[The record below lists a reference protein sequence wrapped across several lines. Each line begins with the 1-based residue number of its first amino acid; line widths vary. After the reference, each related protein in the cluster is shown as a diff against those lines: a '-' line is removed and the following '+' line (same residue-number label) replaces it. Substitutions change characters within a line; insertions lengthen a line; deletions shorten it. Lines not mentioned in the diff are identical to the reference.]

1 MLKSILKRS
10 SSTKQE
16 DRNLERALY
25 HANLIQQRK
34 DTELL
39 ILQNTETLLDL
50 PSPDTKDCSNPS
62 AADVFTVIN
71 LLQPFQPSDYD
82 SLIEER
88 NIDQKCGFVLC
99 PHQNR
104 QEKSM
109 GRYKIKLD
117 PSAGKD
123 GINIV
128 KRQSLEKWCS
138 DECAKRA
145 LFLKVQLNE
154 EPAWA
159 RAGGWGKIV
168 LLEGGMHDLEPG
180 QREQQLVAGFE
191 QLDISTGEDRIM
203 DSLRKLAI
211 ERGDQDTTNMVSLA
225 VVKDLK
231 ENTNNSKSLPPKDE
245 KSNGSKIEDY
255 VPKAEY
261 KLKQG
266 TSAKGSIDEERDLD
280 ETISDI

>member
-1 MLKSILKRS
+1 MLKPILKKPS
-10 SSTKQE
+10 SANQE

-50 PSPDTKDCSNPS
+50 PSPNTKDCSNPS
-62 AADVFTVIN
+62 AADVSTVTN

-88 NIDQKCGFVLC
+88 NIDQKCGYVLC
-99 PHQNR
+99 PRRNR
-104 QEKSM
+104 QENSM
-109 GRYKIKLD
+109 GRYKIKLN

-128 KRQSLEKWCS
+128 ERQSLERWCS
-138 DECAKRA
+138 DECGKRA
-145 LFLKVQLNE
+145 LFLRVQLNE

-159 RAGGWGKIV
+159 RAAGVGEIV
-168 LLEGGMHDLEPG
+168 LLEEGMRNLEPG
-180 QREQQLVAGFE
+180 NREQQLVAEFE
-191 QLDISTGEDRIM
+191 QLDIKAGEDRVI

-211 ERGDQDTTNMVSLA
+211 ERGDQEPTDKVSPA
-225 VVKDLK
+225 VTKDLK
-231 ENTNNSKSLPPKDE
+231 ENTNNPRSLSLKGE
-245 KSNGSKIEDY
+245 KSSGSKIE
-255 VPKAEY
+255 
-261 KLKQG
+261 G
-266 TSAKGSIDEERDLD
+266 SAKKERDLD
-280 ETISDI
+280 EKISSI